1 MILYG
6 SQLSAANQR
15 CRMRTGLNKIRH
27 EFSGR
32 SHNRVFQ
39 QYRPKAAAQAF
50 WARMTATDR
59 KPTLRN
65 REVVELL
72 QPNYQSDT

>member
-1 MILYG
+1 VKNSVFKIADF
-6 SQLSAANQR
+6 SFAICRKFCIVDTTQLSAANQR

-39 QYRPKAAAQAF
+39 QYRPKVVIEN
-50 WARMTATDR
+50 
-59 KPTLRN
+59 N
-65 REVVELL
+65 RQEL
-72 QPNYQSDT
+72 DC

>member
-1 MILYG
+1 LRPILLKN
-6 SQLSAANQR
+6 SVFKIADFSFAICRKFRILAQLSAANQR

-39 QYRPKAAAQAF
+39 QNRPKATVA
-50 WARMTATDR
+50 D
-59 KPTLRN
+59 
-65 REVVELL
+65 V
-72 QPNYQSDT
+72 